1 MVKIANSDPGL
12 FKEVRDLK
20 ITNYKLRIIMIW
32 ILGHIL
38 ATGIGISLG
47 LIGGGGSVLALPIL
61 VYVMGVP
68 TKPAIAM
75 TLVIV
80 GTVSLIGLIPH
91 WKKGNINFKKA
102 FIFGSAT
109 MLGAFLGAKI
119 AYLPFVTD
127 NLQMLLFAIMML
139 VAASLMIKRS
149 LQNSTKL
156 SSKDHLE
163 NIKTEVYQ
171 PPVCQYCWL
180 WLLTEGLG
188 VGILTGLVGVGG
200 GFAIV
205 PALVILGKTPM
216 KEAIGTSLLIL
227 VVNAISGFLGYLGQ
241 VDLDWNLIGSFVI
254 AASLG
259 SFFGAYLSQFIDG
272 KKLQKYFGYFLIAV
286 AAFVLF
292 QNQSASPR
300 KKSALNWQDKVT
312 ILNPVQT
319 AQHNL

>member
-1 MVKIANSDPGL
+1 M
-12 FKEVRDLK
+12 
-20 ITNYKLRIIMIW
+20 MW

-119 AYLPFVTD
+119 AGLPFVTD

-149 LQNSTKL
+149 LKNSTKL
-156 SSKDHLE
+156 SSENHLE

-171 PPVCQYCWL
+171 PPVCKYCWL

-292 QNQSASPR
+292 QNQSQSASQR

-319 AQHNL
+319 AQRHL

>member
-1 MVKIANSDPGL
+1 M
-12 FKEVRDLK
+12 F
-20 ITNYKLRIIMIW
+20 IW

-80 GTVSLIGLIPH
+80 GTVSLIGVIPH
-91 WKKGNINFKKA
+91 WRKGNINFKKA
-102 FIFGSAT
+102 LIFGSAT

-119 AYLPFVTD
+119 AGLPFITD
-127 NLQMLLFAIMML
+127 SLQMLLFAIMML
-139 VAASLMIKRS
+139 LAASLMILR
-149 LQNSTKL
+149 
-156 SSKDHLE
+156 SSKKSPKNLAENPHL
-163 NIKTEVYQ
+163 VYTA
-171 PPVCQYCWL
+171 PVCKYCWL
-180 WLLTEGLG
+180 WLLSEGLG

-205 PALVILGKTPM
+205 PALVILGRTPM

-227 VVNAISGFLGYLGQ
+227 VANAVAGFLGYLGQ
-241 VDLDWNLIGSFVI
+241 VELDWQLIGTFII
-254 AASLG
+254 AASSG

-272 KKLQKYFGYFLIAV
+272 KKLQKYFGYFLLVV
-286 AAFVLF
+286 ATFVLF
-292 QNQSASPR
+292 QNQNGFQR
-300 KKSALNWQDKVT
+300 KKTVFNWQNDSYSMIQESKN
-312 ILNPVQT
+312 IKLGR
-319 AQHNL
+319 LG

>member
-1 MVKIANSDPGL
+1 
-12 FKEVRDLK
+12 
-20 ITNYKLRIIMIW
+20 MIW

>member
-1 MVKIANSDPGL
+1 
-12 FKEVRDLK
+12 
-20 ITNYKLRIIMIW
+20 
-32 ILGHIL
+32 
-38 ATGIGISLG
+38 
-47 LIGGGGSVLALPIL
+47 
-61 VYVMGVP
+61 
-68 TKPAIAM
+68 
-75 TLVIV
+75 
-80 GTVSLIGLIPH
+80 
-91 WKKGNINFKKA
+91 
-102 FIFGSAT
+102 

-119 AYLPFVTD
+119 AGLPFVTD

-139 VAASLMIKRS
+139 IAASLMIKRS

-156 SSKDHLE
+156 SSEDHLE
-163 NIKTEVYQ
+163 NIKIEVYQ
-171 PPVCQYCWL
+171 PRVCQYCWL
-180 WLLTEGLG
+180 WLLTEGLA

-205 PALVILGKTPM
+205 PALVILGKTPI

-241 VDLDWNLIGSFVI
+241 VDLDWNLIVSFVI
-254 AASLG
+254 SASLG

-319 AQHNL
+319 AQRHL